1 MLIWTQFQ
9 EEESYIDNRIY
20 ISNIPFSYTSVD
32 LEKIFSMYVIWC
44 YRKKAVYFSF
54 GKVIAAQVVTNER
67 GSKGFGFVT
76 LDTAIGCDHAREQ
89 LDGTIMGGRKIEVTK
104 NEMIYKS
111 IKSS

>member
-1 MLIWTQFQ
+1 MITEFTSRIFLSATPLSIWRRSSQCILFG
-9 EEESYIDNRIY
+9 
-20 ISNIPFSYTSVD
+20 
-32 LEKIFSMYVIWC
+32 VIA
-44 YRKKAVYFSF
+44 KKKVVYFSF

-104 NEMIYKS
+104 DERINES
-111 IKSS
+111 IS